1 MGITNDSRYHI
12 HLVSIHFLFH
22 CFQDEIEAT
31 CPDLL
36 RLGLLSEV
44 GTDAAT
50 VKDQSP
56 CVCFHHKSLQ
66 DYSASKHVVDTLE
79 KSHNIKVIYKNYT
92 FVLVNIDLQLEETG
106 F

>member
-1 MGITNDSRYHI
+1 MWASLFTNVSRLAI
-12 HLVSIHFLFH
+12 QSHFQFTF

-44 GTDAAT
+44 GIDAAT
-50 VKDQSP
+50 VRDQSP

-66 DYSASKHVVDTLE
+66 EYSASMHVVETLE
-79 KSHNIKVIYKNYT
+79 ESKNMTVMSKSHTYISNLHSKR
-92 FVLVNIDLQLEETG
+92 
-106 F
+106 